1 MTSEPQTAGE
11 PFAPGRRT
19 GNPFLDHIGVVLEER
34 RPGFARYRI
43 PVVDEV
49 RGGVAGSLH
58 GGAVCTLVD
67 IAAIGAVATALRPD
81 ERMAGTAEISVS
93 FLRPAL
99 GETIF
104 AEATLLK
111 KGRTIAVCDVDV
123 ISDSGKLV
131 AKGRVNYALRPVALL
146 RADEEAGRPTID

>member
-1 MTSEPQTAGE
+1 MTSERRTRTE
-11 PFAPGRRT
+11 PFTPGGRT
-19 GNPFLDHIGVVLEER
+19 GNPFLDHIGVQLEER
-34 RPGFARYRI
+34 RPGYARYRI

-67 IAAIGAVATALRPD
+67 IAAIGAVASMLKPD
-81 ERMAGTAEISVS
+81 ERMAGTAEINVS

-99 GETIF
+99 GRTIY
-104 AEATLLK
+104 AAATLLK

-123 ISDSGKLV
+123 TSDGGKLV

-146 RADEEAGRPTID
+146 RADEETGRPTID